1 MPTEKE
7 ELMSTKK
14 EKRSTEHE
22 KSTMPDIQKNNEQ
35 LDRSRYTLDLV
46 NGWISSAD
54 SKIGTFGTVL
64 AVVAAVFVYI
74 ADKIFSYVDTSVLT
88 NPLLLTWSKI
98 FAVLSSVTLVIAVLY
113 CLLSLSPS
121 LQFSFSCKVKNINH
135 FSIFY
140 EDIARMDSAEEYIR
154 LAKES
159 TEENFTDEV
168 MRETYINSG
177 ICSKKMHRFRKGAI
191 ASVLSIIF
199 YIGWILFYILA
210 Y

>member
-74 ADKIFSYVDTSVLT
+74 ADKLFSYVDTSVLT

-121 LQFSFSCKVKNINH
+121 LQSSFSCKVKNINH

>member
-1 MPTEKE
+1 MPTEKGG
-7 ELMSTKK
+7 LMSTKK
-14 EKRSTEHE
+14 KKREKESEPSTL
-22 KSTMPDIQKNNEQ
+22 PDMQKNIKQTDQSKYN
-35 LDRSRYTLDLV
+35 LDLV
-46 NGWISSAD
+46 NGWIASAD

-74 ADKIFSYVDTSVLT
+74 ADKIFSYVDTNVLT
-88 NPLLLTWSKI
+88 NPLLLTWSTAC
-98 FAVLSSVTLVIAVLY
+98 AVMSSVTLVIAILY

-121 LQFSFSCKVKNINH
+121 LKSAFSCKTENVNR

-140 EDIARMDSAEEYIR
+140 EDIARINSAEEYIR

-159 TEENFTDEV
+159 TEEMFTEEV

-177 ICSKKMHRFRKGAI
+177 ICSKKMHRFRKAAV
-191 ASVLSIIF
+191 ASVLSILF
-199 YIGWILFYILA
+199 YIGWILFYALA

>member
-1 MPTEKE
+1 M
-7 ELMSTKK
+7 
-14 EKRSTEHE
+14 
-22 KSTMPDIQKNNEQ
+22 QKNIKQTDQSKYN
-35 LDRSRYTLDLV
+35 LDLV
-46 NGWISSAD
+46 NGWIASAD

-74 ADKIFSYVDTSVLT
+74 ADKIFSYVDTNVLT
-88 NPLLLTWSKI
+88 NPLLLTWSTAC
-98 FAVLSSVTLVIAVLY
+98 AVMSSVTLVIAILY

-121 LQFSFSCKVKNINH
+121 LKSAFSCKTENVNR

-140 EDIARMDSAEEYIR
+140 EDIARINSAEEYIR

-159 TEENFTDEV
+159 TEEMFTEEV

-177 ICSKKMHRFRKGAI
+177 ICSKKMHRFRKAAV
-191 ASVLSIIF
+191 ASVLSILF
-199 YIGWILFYILA
+199 YIGWILFYALA